1 MNLDLIANDDEI
13 KKKFASL
20 KTPQDVA
27 HLLEVKYSDLVY
39 LIYRKKPETNY
50 TTFQIKKRS
59 GGFRDIC
66 APISTL
72 KILQRKLN
80 HVLQLIY
87 EPRPCVHGFT
97 RDRSIVTNA
106 QTHIRKN
113 HVLNLDIKD
122 FFPSINFGRV
132 RGMFLAKPYEVPE
145 KPATVLAQ
153 ICCFDNYIPQGAPTS
168 PVISNMIC
176 SKLDG
181 ELQRLAQKFH
191 CTYTRYADDITFS
204 STTRKF
210 PKILASETTSGIE
223 LGEMLKQCIEDN
235 GFRIQEGKI
244 RLQKL
249 DRRQEVT
256 GVTVNDTPNVNR
268 RFIRQLRAMIH
279 AWEKYGYENAEREYH
294 EKYCRKRRHPDRPPP
309 VFCRVV
315 DGKLNFL
322 KMVRGEKSPIYRKY
336 AYQYNC
342 LIGKP
347 FPRYFDDPHKEI
359 ENNLW
364 ILECEETCRQGTA
377 FMLEG
382 IGLITCQHVIGEDT
396 QAFKADNSKKS
407 PSPVEVISEDKDID
421 LAILK
426 IEEENTQGLK
436 SGDTTNLSRGDKIT
450 IAGFPNYRWGDTAYI
465 AEGKITACRIVSAIK
480 RILISANIIAGN
492 SGGPVLNESNEVIG
506 VAVTGADNFQN
517 ACKTEDHGVILIEAL
532 EHLKKE

>member
-1 MNLDLIANDDEI
+1 MNLNLIANDDEI
-13 KKKFASL
+13 KEKFASL
-20 KTPQDVA
+20 KTPRDVA
-27 HLLEVKYSDLVY
+27 HLLEIKYSDLVY
-39 LIYRKKPETNY
+39 LIYRNKPEINY

-87 EPRPCVHGFT
+87 KPRPCVHGFT

-113 HVLNLDIKD
+113 YVLNLDIKD
-122 FFPSINFGRV
+122 FFPSIHFGRV

-153 ICCFDNYIPQGAPTS
+153 ICCFDSIPQGAPTS

-181 ELQRLAQKFH
+181 ELQRLAQRFH

-204 STTRKF
+204 STTPKF
-210 PKILASETTSGIE
+210 PKPLAIETTSGIE
-223 LGEMLKQCIEDN
+223 LGEVLKKCIESN
-235 GFRIQEGKI
+235 GFHIHEGKV
-244 RLQKL
+244 RLQKP

-256 GVTVNDTPNVNR
+256 GITVNDMPNVNR
-268 RFIRQLRAMIH
+268 RFIRQLRAVIH

-309 VFCRVV
+309 VFSRVV

-336 AYQYNC
+336 ASQYNC

-347 FPRYFDDPHKEI
+347 FSPYFDDPHKEI
-359 ENNLW
+359 ESNLW
-364 ILECEETCRQGTA
+364 VLQSEKTSSQGTA
-377 FMLEG
+377 FMLDG
-382 IGLITCQHVIGEDT
+382 IGLITCQHVIEEDT
-396 QAFKADNSKKS
+396 HAFKTNDHSKKY
-407 PSPVEVISEDKDID
+407 PVEVISEDKDID

-426 IEEENTQGLK
+426 IEGKNTQGLK
-436 SGDTTNLSRGDKIT
+436 SGDSTNLSRGDKIT
-450 IAGFPNYRWGDTAYI
+450 IAGFPNYWPGDTAYI
-465 AEGKITACRIVSAIK
+465 AEGKITAFRIVSFIK
-480 RILISANIIAGN
+480 RILISANIIFGN

-506 VAVTGADNFQN
+506 IAVTGTKYFQS
-517 ACKTEDHGVILIEAL
+517 AHTTEKHGVIPVDAL
-532 EHLKKE
+532 KYLKESE

>member
-1 MNLDLIANDDEI
+1 MIWLTSSIDGNQ
-13 KKKFASL
+13 K
-20 KTPQDVA
+20 
-27 HLLEVKYSDLVY
+27 
-39 LIYRKKPETNY
+39 TNY
-50 TTFQIKKRS
+50 TTFKIKKRS
-59 GGFRDIC
+59 GGLRDIC

-87 EPRPCVHGFT
+87 EPRSCVHGFT
-97 RDRSIVTNA
+97 RERSIVTNA
-106 QTHIRKN
+106 QTHVRKN
-113 HVLNLDIKD
+113 YVLNVDIKD
-122 FFPSINFGRV
+122 FFHSINFGRV
-132 RGMFLAKPYEVPE
+132 RGMFLARPYEVLE
-145 KPATVLAQ
+145 KPATILAQ

-191 CTYTRYADDITFS
+191 CIYTRYADDITFS
-204 STTRKF
+204 STMPEF
-210 PKILASETTSGIE
+210 PKTLAIETTSGIE
-223 LGEMLKQCIEDN
+223 LGGMLKQCIEDN
-235 GFRIQEGKI
+235 GFRIHEGKI
-244 RLQKL
+244 RLQKP

-256 GVTVNDTPNVNR
+256 GITVNDMPNVNR

-322 KMVRGEKSPIYRKY
+322 KMVRGENSPIYRKY
-336 AYQYNC
+336 AYQYHC

-347 FPRYFDDPHKEI
+347 FPPYFDDPIKEI

-364 ILECEETCRQGTA
+364 ILECEETCQQGTA

-396 QAFKADNSKKS
+396 HAFKADNFSKKY
-407 PSPVEVISEDKDID
+407 PVEVISENEHID

-426 IEEENTQGLK
+426 IEGENTQGLK
-436 SGDTTNLSRGDKIT
+436 PGDCTNLSREDKIT
-450 IAGFPNYRWGDTAYI
+450 VAGFPKYRYGDMAYI
-465 AEGKITACRIVSAIK
+465 EKGEITAIRIVSAIK
-480 RILISANIIAGN
+480 RILISADIVKGN

-506 VAVTGADNFQN
+506 VAVTGSEDFQN
-517 ACKTEDHGVILIEAL
+517 ASKTEDHGVILIEAL

>member
-1 MNLDLIANDDEI
+1 MRLKKNLHR
-13 KKKFASL
+13 L

-27 HLLEVKYSDLVY
+27 HLLEIKYSDLVY

-87 EPRPCVHGFT
+87 KPRPCVHGFT

-122 FFPSINFGRV
+122 FFPSIHFGRV

-153 ICCFDNYIPQGAPTS
+153 ICCFDSIPQGAPTS

-181 ELQRLAQKFH
+181 ELQRLAQRFH

-204 STTRKF
+204 STTPKF
-210 PKILASETTSGIE
+210 PKPLAIETTSGIE
-223 LGEMLKQCIEDN
+223 LGGVLKKCIESN
-235 GFRIQEGKI
+235 GFHIHEGKV
-244 RLQKL
+244 RLQKP

-256 GVTVNDTPNVNR
+256 GITVNDLPNVNR

-279 AWEKYGYENAEREYH
+279 AWKKYGYENAEREYH
-294 EKYCRKRRHPDRPPP
+294 EKYCRKT
-309 VFCRVV
+309 
-315 DGKLNFL
+315 
-322 KMVRGEKSPIYRKY
+322 S
-336 AYQYNC
+336 
-342 LIGKP
+342 
-347 FPRYFDDPHKEI
+347 
-359 ENNLW
+359 
-364 ILECEETCRQGTA
+364 
-377 FMLEG
+377 
-382 IGLITCQHVIGEDT
+382 
-396 QAFKADNSKKS
+396 SS
-407 PSPVEVISEDKDID
+407 
-421 LAILK
+421 
-426 IEEENTQGLK
+426 
-436 SGDTTNLSRGDKIT
+436 
-450 IAGFPNYRWGDTAYI
+450 
-465 AEGKITACRIVSAIK
+465 
-480 RILISANIIAGN
+480 
-492 SGGPVLNESNEVIG
+492 
-506 VAVTGADNFQN
+506 
-517 ACKTEDHGVILIEAL
+517 
-532 EHLKKE
+532 